1 MFCQIQKP
9 QASILIT
16 NNWVNQFQI
25 LQIMRADKKK
35 ILHLVMLLK
44 DYQSNKFH
52 NLKLK
57 MLTLKR

>member
-1 MFCQIQKP
+1 MFCQIQNP

-25 LQIMRADKKK
+25 LQIMRADRKK